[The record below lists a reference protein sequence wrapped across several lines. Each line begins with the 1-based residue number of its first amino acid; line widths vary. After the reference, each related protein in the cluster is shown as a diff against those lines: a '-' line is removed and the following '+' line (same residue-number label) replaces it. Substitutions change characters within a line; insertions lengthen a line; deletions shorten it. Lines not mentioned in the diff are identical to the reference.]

1 MRGNENARHGRAFS
15 RSDGASVP
23 VVERAAQADEHL
35 LRLLAEPAF
44 GDDAP
49 EFYLEAARAAAASED
64 YDHDAFVAKVSEAA
78 AVRRSAEGAGEPNLG
93 NGVAQESTVTK
104 RSAEDIIMALQQG

>member
-1 MRGNENARHGRAFS
+1 MVPNVVSALSMMIS
-15 RSDGASVP
+15 RSIWRQWQKWMWLPRS
-23 VVERAAQADEHL
+23 R
-35 LRLLAEPAF
+35 LRS
-44 GDDAP
+44 
-49 EFYLEAARAAAASED
+49 ARAAAASED

-104 RSAEDIIMALQQG
+104 RNAEDIIMALQQG